1 MRLGGAEPVPMADDE
16 KTFPELQTRLDR
28 TIAVLESVK
37 EESMTGKDASE
48 VVIKTGKGELKFTG
62 ESCACSSMSG
72 GRLGLISSEQ
82 MYSPS
87 QSRISTSTSWPPT
100 RSCAPRASPSARPTT
115 SACSK
120 STASCQSKNKPTTS
134 SERFW
139 REHEGCWP
147 RMEGVSLLRAKCEK
161 LAVSSR

>member
-62 ESCACSSMSG
+62 ESCACSSID
-72 GRLGLISSEQ
+72 R
-82 MYSPS
+82 
-87 QSRISTSTSWPPT
+87 
-100 RSCAPRASPSARPTT
+100 
-115 SACSK
+115 K
-120 STASCQSKNKPTTS
+120 S
-134 SERFW
+134 
-139 REHEGCWP
+139 
-147 RMEGVSLLRAKCEK
+147 V
-161 LAVSSR
+161 V